1 MKTMDF
7 SGKRHSCLCLGKL
20 PIQWQHHHS
29 NIVSILDPCIV
40 LLPHL
45 LHCPMAAHA
54 SYENW
59 SYHNG
64 YGNDHG
70 HFIDGVTY
78 YPFYRNQA
86 YYELNNYD
94 TNPFLPS
101 DCSDCIFISGLPKTI
116 QKDEIIS
123 IFSKAGKIKFT
134 KYGRLKGSVPCPF
147 LSNLFRN
154 PENILIP
161 GQGNER
167 TDRRRNSYVWII
179 WERKK
184 CNHQVRS
191 DEFQWKWYHISQ
203 ASLARSKE
211 SLCRKV
217 GEFIYPWGFRQVLNG
232 YLGKSAKHVFI
243 QNTLA
248 STARSEFGLVY
259 ISITTKSSS
268 DDEASISIR
277 PIYSKS
283 DSTISCPWLSSEL
296 QFLYRGYYPWSR
308 TKWCLK

>member
-1 MKTMDF
+1 
-7 SGKRHSCLCLGKL
+7 
-20 PIQWQHHHS
+20 
-29 NIVSILDPCIV
+29 
-40 LLPHL
+40 
-45 LHCPMAAHA
+45 MAAHA

-154 PENILIP
+154 TENILIP

-167 TDRRRNSYVWII
+167 TDRRRNSYV
-179 WERKK
+179 
-184 CNHQVRS
+184 
-191 DEFQWKWYHISQ
+191 
-203 ASLARSKE
+203 
-211 SLCRKV
+211 
-217 GEFIYPWGFRQVLNG
+217 
-232 YLGKSAKHVFI
+232 
-243 QNTLA
+243 
-248 STARSEFGLVY
+248 
-259 ISITTKSSS
+259 
-268 DDEASISIR
+268 
-277 PIYSKS
+277 
-283 DSTISCPWLSSEL
+283 
-296 QFLYRGYYPWSR
+296 
-308 TKWCLK
+308 